1 MKKIILFASFMLL
14 ISFYMEAQN
23 QFRKDF
29 NYVAFFDA
37 ETKTWSDWEQ
47 AEHTFVFNINDNQ
60 DIRHYTAKG
69 EIIVYRNMGNKQVGD
84 TKDGEHYQI
93 LDLLDDTGNELSLK
107 LFDNPEIG
115 VLLINAPYM
124 VQFAKY

>member
-14 ISFYMEAQN
+14 VSFYMEAQN

-93 LDLLDDTGNELSLK
+93 LYLLDDTGNELSLK

>member
-14 ISFYMEAQN
+14 VSFYMEAQN

-60 DIRHYTAKG
+60 DIRHYTAKW
-69 EIIVYRNMGNKQVGD
+69 
-84 TKDGEHYQI
+84 
-93 LDLLDDTGNELSLK
+93 
-107 LFDNPEIG
+107 
-115 VLLINAPYM
+115 
-124 VQFAKY
+124 

>member
-14 ISFYMEAQN
+14 VSFYMEAQN

-84 TKDGEHYQI
+84 TKDGEHLY
-93 LDLLDDTGNELSLK
+93 LLDDTGNELSLK

>member
-14 ISFYMEAQN
+14 VSFYMDAQN

>member
-14 ISFYMEAQN
+14 FSFYMDAQN

-47 AEHTFVFNINDNQ
+47 AEHTLVFNINDNQ

-69 EIIVYRNMGNKQVGD
+69 DIIVYRNMGNKQVGD

-93 LDLLDDTGNELSLK
+93 LDLLDDTGNELQLK

>member
-14 ISFYMEAQN
+14 VSFYMEAQN

-47 AEHTFVFNINDNQ
+47 SEHTFVFNINDNQ

>member
-14 ISFYMEAQN
+14 VSFYMEAQN

-29 NYVAFFDA
+29 NYAAFFDA
-37 ETKTWSDWEQ
+37 ETDTWSDWEQ
-47 AEHTFVFNINDNQ
+47 VEHTFVFNINDNQ

-93 LDLLDDTGNELSLK
+93 LDLLDDTGNELQLK

-124 VQFAKY
+124 VQLAKY

>member
-1 MKKIILFASFMLL
+1 MKKTILFASFMLL
-14 ISFYMEAQN
+14 VSFYMEAQN

>member
-14 ISFYMEAQN
+14 VSFYMEAQN

-47 AEHTFVFNINDNQ
+47 AEHTLVFNINDNQ

-93 LDLLDDTGNELSLK
+93 LDLLDDTGNELQLK

>member
-14 ISFYMEAQN
+14 VSFYMDAQN

-93 LDLLDDTGNELSLK
+93 LDLLDETGNELSLK

>member
-14 ISFYMEAQN
+14 VSFYMEAQN

-93 LDLLDDTGNELSLK
+93 LDLLDDSGNELSLK

>member
-14 ISFYMEAQN
+14 FSFYMDAQN

-69 EIIVYRNMGNKQVGD
+69 EIIVYRNMGNKQGGD

>member
-14 ISFYMEAQN
+14 VSFYMEAQN

-69 EIIVYRNMGNKQVGD
+69 EIIVYRNMGNKHGGD

-93 LDLLDDTGNELSLK
+93 LDLLDETGNELSLK

>member
-14 ISFYMEAQN
+14 VSFYMEAQN

-115 VLLINAPYM
+115 VLLINAPFM

>member
-14 ISFYMEAQN
+14 VSFHMKAQN

>member
-1 MKKIILFASFMLL
+1 
-14 ISFYMEAQN
+14 
-23 QFRKDF
+23 
-29 NYVAFFDA
+29 
-37 ETKTWSDWEQ
+37 
-47 AEHTFVFNINDNQ
+47 
-60 DIRHYTAKG
+60 
-69 EIIVYRNMGNKQVGD
+69 VGD

>member
-14 ISFYMEAQN
+14 VSFYMEAQN

>member
-14 ISFYMEAQN
+14 VSFYMEAQN

-29 NYVAFFDA
+29 NYVTFFDA

>member
-14 ISFYMEAQN
+14 
-23 QFRKDF
+23 
-29 NYVAFFDA
+29 V
-37 ETKTWSDWEQ
+37 
-47 AEHTFVFNINDNQ
+47 
-60 DIRHYTAKG
+60 
-69 EIIVYRNMGNKQVGD
+69 VYRNMGNKQVGD